1 MVEDR
6 RFAGLDRLFG
16 MAGAQKIRQ
25 SHVVVVGVGGVGSW
39 AAESLARSGVGTLTL
54 IDFDHVAE
62 SNINRQIHATEAS
75 LGQAKVEAMRER
87 IHSFFPL
94 CQVNCVDEFAT
105 PSNWPHILPV
115 GVDAVIDA
123 CDQWHV
129 KTVMAN
135 WAIQNRI
142 AFISCG
148 AAGGKRQ
155 AHLANVAD
163 LSAVTHDPLLSK
175 VRYQLRKEFGAPREG
190 KKIGL
195 PCVSSCEPVAP
206 PHASCGVSNDG
217 SLNCHGFG
225 SLVTVTATFGQCAAG
240 FVLNQLAAAAT
251 EAKAVSPVETT
262 S

>member
-16 MAGAQKIRQ
+16 VSGAQKVRQ
-25 SHVVVVGVGGVGSW
+25 SHVAVVGVGGVGSW
-39 AAESLARSGVGTLTL
+39 AAESLARSGVGRLTL
-54 IDFDHVAE
+54 IDLDHVAE

-75 LGQAKVEAMRER
+75 LGQAKVMAMRDR
-87 IHSFFPL
+87 IHTFFPD
-94 CQVNCVDEFAT
+94 CQVNCIDEFAT
-105 PSNWPHILPV
+105 PANWPQLLPA

-135 WAIQNRI
+135 WAIKQRAI
-142 AFISCG
+142 FVASG
-148 AAGGKRQ
+148 AAGGKRH
-155 AHLANVAD
+155 AHLTSMDD
-163 LSAVTHDPLLSK
+163 LSQVTHDPLLSK
-175 VRYQLRKEFGAPREG
+175 VRYQLRKNHGAARDA

-195 PCVSSCEPVAP
+195 ACVFSREPVAP
-206 PHASCGVSNDG
+206 PDASCGIVGDG

-240 FVLNQLAAAAT
+240 YVLNKLADT
-251 EAKAVSPVETT
+251 
-262 S
+262 